1 MTNNS
6 KDYNTILLFDTSV
19 VTENLGDF
27 IIMDAVRQQLHEM
40 FPNSFLINAPTHDT
54 IGKETRQ
61 WAKKASYSFVGGTNL
76 LTNRFKGRSHS
87 QWKFG
92 FRDSIDIAAVGIG
105 LGWGSYKKYDRIMDW
120 PLDVAQSM
128 LYKRS
133 LSTKYLTSV
142 RDSYSQQRLGAM
154 GIASI
159 NTACVTMWNL
169 TEDRLSVIPKK
180 KADMVV
186 TTITNYW
193 KTPEY
198 LTAYKKMID
207 LLLDNY
213 RVVKLWV
220 QAREDIEVFAQLHV
234 QDADRIQFISP
245 SLTDYDEALSED
257 TDYIGTRLHA
267 GIRALQHQRRTL
279 IVELDNRAHEIAK
292 DTNLPTVSYKD
303 IESIANFIHGE
314 REMDI
319 HVPFDKINQWKQQFL
334 NN

>member
-1 MTNNS
+1 MTNNI
-6 KDYNTILLFDTSV
+6 YNSILVFDTSV

-27 IIMDAVRQQLHEM
+27 IIMDAVRKQLHSM
-40 FPNSFLINAPTHDT
+40 FPNSFFINAPTHET
-54 IGKETRQ
+54 IGIQTQQ
-61 WAKKASYSFVGGTNL
+61 WAKESELSFIGGTNI
-76 LTNRFKGRSHS
+76 LTNRFRGRNHS

-92 FRDSIDIAAVGIG
+92 FRDGKNFSAVG
-105 LGWGSYKKYDRIMDW
+105 LGVGWTSYKKYDRLMDW
-120 PLDVAQSM
+120 PLNIAQSM

-133 LSTKYLTSV
+133 LSQKYLHSV
-142 RDSYSQQRLGAM
+142 RDSYTQHQLEKM
-154 GIASI
+154 GIKSI
-159 NTACVTMWNL
+159 NTACVTMWGL
-169 TEDRLSVIPKK
+169 TEKHLAAISLKK
-180 KADMVV
+180 SDQVV
-186 TTITNYW
+186 TTITNYY

-198 LTAYKKMID
+198 LASYKQMLE

-213 RVVKLWV
+213 RVVKLWI
-220 QAREDIEVFAQLHV
+220 QAKEDIEVFVRLNV
-234 QDADRIQFISP
+234 EGADRIQFISP
-245 SLTDYDEALSED
+245 NLSDYDEALSED

-279 IVELDNRAHEIAK
+279 IVELDNRAREIAK